1 MNPRE
6 MPRHAWIG
14 LIFFLA
20 AFQFVIAL
28 IVAETRYPG
37 YNAGANYISD
47 LGAWAHP
54 SAIVFNSSII
64 FFGALIV
71 TGAWLMDREW
81 TFRLVP
87 GMFVLAGIAA
97 IGVGIFNET
106 VEPAHSIIA
115 LLAFLLSNLAVI
127 VIGRYLRPPMSYVS
141 YALGLIG
148 LACVVL
154 GMGFNVDLS
163 LGAGGMERLFVYPV
177 FGWLIA
183 YGGALMA
190 SRDVITA
197 KRRDAL
203 SSQSS

>member
-1 MNPRE
+1 MNPKE

-14 LIFFLA
+14 LIMFLA
-20 AFQFVIAL
+20 AFQFMIAL

-37 YNAGANYISD
+37 YNVGANYLSD
-47 LGAWAHP
+47 LGAWAHA

-64 FFGALIV
+64 LFGALIV
-71 TGAWLMDREW
+71 IGACLMDREW

-87 GMFVLAGIAA
+87 VMFALAGIAA

-115 LLAFLLSNLAVI
+115 VLAFLLSNLAVI

-148 LACVVL
+148 LTCVVL
-154 GMGFNVDLS
+154 GIAFNVDLS

-177 FGWLIA
+177 FGWLMA

-197 KRRDAL
+197 KRRAL